1 VYLVSDSNS
10 LLRVIRTAS
19 GQTTLRIELVD
30 ATLLFQA
37 PIPNST
43 KKPTVG
49 TPQFV
54 CPPDWCSRQ
63 NLHTL
68 PI

>member
-54 CPPDWCSRQ
+54 CPPD
-63 NLHTL
+63 
-68 PI
+68 